1 MTNWTTL
8 PFENLRAYQA
18 ARALVVLVR
27 EARISIPHLH
37 DQAMRAAL
45 QPLVGSIDVELMRA
59 ANLRATGGSNAS
71 PAEVARWLWGE
82 IERRR

>member
-1 MTNWTTL
+1 M
-8 PFENLRAYQA
+8 PRHH
-18 ARALVVLVR
+18 
-27 EARISIPHLH
+27 HLSQSCQSN
-37 DQAMRAAL
+37 DVQAMRAAL

-71 PAEVARWLWGE
+71 PAEVARWLWSE